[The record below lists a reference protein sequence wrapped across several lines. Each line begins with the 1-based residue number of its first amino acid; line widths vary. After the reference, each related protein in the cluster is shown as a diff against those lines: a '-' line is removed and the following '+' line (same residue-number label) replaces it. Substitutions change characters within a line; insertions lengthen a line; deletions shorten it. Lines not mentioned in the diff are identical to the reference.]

1 MIELVRY
8 LQTLHPLSAEASVA
22 LMNILQAKELG
33 RGKVWLQEGAVCDR
47 LTFVLKGLLKLYFDD
62 GAKEMVLGFAKPGE
76 ILLSAQSYFG
86 SQGSRYAIRAV
97 EPTVVT
103 YILRK
108 DLDQIVGRFPELN
121 IHLLLIAQQQ
131 VLCNEYHAGLLMLPP
146 RERFERLVTDHPWM
160 GDRSVLTDRML
171 AAYLGVGANAVCR
184 WRKMGGKSL

>member
-171 AAYLGVGANAVCR
+171 AGCQF
-184 WRKMGGKSL
+184 S

>member
-76 ILLSAQSYFG
+76 ILLSSQSYFG

-97 EPTVVT
+97 GPTVVI

-131 VLCNEYHAGLLMLPP
+131 VLCYEYHAGLLMLPP

-171 AAYLGVGANAVCR
+171 AAYLGVGANAVCQ